1 MTIEFLSREQLTIIN
16 RNNHQYPLQIA
27 EKDYFLAIVS
37 KIIYASKLK
46 NKLVFKGGTALFHVY
61 LPQARFSEDLDFTAY
76 SKVTKQEVEQVFSS
90 YNFLEIKDLDETQ
103 FTLRVRRLKY
113 TGPISQAS
121 IKIDIDFTQ
130 NILLT
135 PKAMDYKNVY
145 GVITKVRVMDIKE
158 IAAEKIR
165 AMSERPRYR
174 DFYDLA
180 IINRYYHLDL
190 KEIIE
195 ILRQKEIRTE
205 ISKANILANWEIA
218 NKEKTFNTGNIAY
231 EIRLSDEE
239 IQSLIVL
246 MEFKNISSA
255 TN

>member
-1 MTIEFLSREQLTIIN
+1 
-16 RNNHQYPLQIA
+16 
-27 EKDYFLAIVS
+27 
-37 KIIYASKLK
+37 
-46 NKLVFKGGTALFHVY
+46 
-61 LPQARFSEDLDFTAY
+61 
-76 SKVTKQEVEQVFSS
+76 
-90 YNFLEIKDLDETQ
+90 
-103 FTLRVRRLKY
+103 
-113 TGPISQAS
+113 
-121 IKIDIDFTQ
+121 
-130 NILLT
+130 
-135 PKAMDYKNVY
+135 MDYKNVY

-218 NKEKTFNTGNIAY
+218 KKEKIFDTDNIAY

-239 IQSLIVL
+239 IQSVIVL